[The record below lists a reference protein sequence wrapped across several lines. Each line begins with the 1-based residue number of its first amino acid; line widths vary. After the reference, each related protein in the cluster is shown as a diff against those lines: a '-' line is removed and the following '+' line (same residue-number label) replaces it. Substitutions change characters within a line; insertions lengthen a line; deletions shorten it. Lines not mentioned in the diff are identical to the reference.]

1 MARKHKV
8 AAAAGIGGLLLTLSM
23 FYSQIYIILIAGL
36 DSLVS
41 LFNVNVPIYVYGA
54 ISLLFV
60 IAGIITIVYSWT
72 GGKKRRR

>member
-1 MARKHKV
+1 MGRKRKAGV
-8 AAAAGIGGLLLTLSM
+8 ALGISGVLLTLSM

-41 LFNVNVPIYVYGA
+41 LFNVDVPIYVYGV

-60 IAGIITIVYSWT
+60 IAGVILVVHAWSR
-72 GGKKRRR
+72 GKRKR